1 MSLKIENISSDK
13 NEKVKNL
20 LSRKNDLF
28 MFEGGK
34 LVYDILKNKFI
45 PSLMIINIDHRDKFI
60 SSIPV
65 ETKVWLV
72 SDKVMKKISSLK
84 SLPTAISVFDKL
96 AQKSE
101 IFGEQIIFAFD
112 NIQDPGNLGSLFRC
126 AAAFGITSI
135 ALTGECVKLTN
146 TKFLRTAQN
155 AAFYISVKKFDSLE
169 DFLRESEKKK
179 FNVYLTSSHH
189 QDKKTTIQ
197 EINLPAIVVIGNE
210 GKGLASG
217 LLSKYPAVSLDQT
230 DRIESLNAGVSGCIL
245 MNILSEKFKL
255 IKS

>member
-1 MSLKIENISSDK
+1 MSSKIENIISDK

-20 LSRKNDLF
+20 LSRKDELF

-34 LVYDILKNKFI
+34 LVSDILKNNFI
-45 PSLMIINIDHRDKFI
+45 PSLMIINISYSEDFVDL
-60 SSIPV
+60 IPV

-72 SDKVMKKISSLK
+72 SEKVMKKISSLK
-84 SLPTAISVFDKL
+84 SIPKAISVFDKL
-96 AQKSE
+96 TQKSE
-101 IFGEQIIFAFD
+101 VFGEQIIFVFD
-112 NIQDPGNLGSLFRC
+112 NIQDPGNMGSLFRC

-135 ALTGECVKLTN
+135 ALTGKCVKLTN

-155 AAFYISVKKFDSLE
+155 AALHISVKIFDSLE
-169 DFLRESEKKK
+169 DFLGESEKKK

-197 EINLPAIVVIGNE
+197 DVKLPAIVVIGNE
-210 GKGLASG
+210 GKGLPNR

-230 DRIESLNAGVSGCIL
+230 DIVESLNAGVSGCII
-245 MNILSEKFKL
+245 MNIISDKFGL